1 MSTEVAEIEDGL
13 SFTHLS
19 PTICAELAAGL
30 ISPPDVPA
38 KYSMSQGQ
46 WERLKASPFFIS
58 MLKEAGQKFKGDLN
72 SSNRITLKSEIMLED
87 SLPIL
92 DGIIHNGDG
101 STQSRLDGIKQLS
114 VLAGRTQNKIG
125 EKGGGGAG
133 FAVNIHINTGED
145 QTSAP
150 IVISGDTDE

>member
-1 MSTEVAEIEDGL
+1 MSTELAESDDGL

-30 ISPPDVPA
+30 IGARDVPA
-38 KYSMSQGQ
+38 KYSMSEAQ
-46 WERLKASPFFIS
+46 WERLKASQFFVG

-92 DGIIHNGDG
+92 DGIIHNGDI

-114 VLAGRTQNKIG
+114 VLAGRTQTKSDSNKSA
-125 EKGGGGAG
+125 GAG
-133 FAVNIHINTGED
+133 FQVNILIDTGKD
-145 QTSAP
+145 VVSAP
-150 IVISGDTDE
+150 IIHLPEED

>member
-1 MSTEVAEIEDGL
+1 MSTELTELDDGL

-30 ISPPDVPA
+30 ISISDVPE
-38 KYSMSQGQ
+38 KYDMSAPQ
-46 WERLKASPFFIS
+46 WRRLMASPFFVG
-58 MLKEAGQKFKGDLN
+58 MLKEAGQKFGGDLN

-92 DGIIHNGDG
+92 DTIIHNRDG

-114 VLAGRTQNKIG
+114 VLAGRTQNRPG
-125 EKGGGGAG
+125 DREGGGTG
-133 FAVNIHINTGED
+133 FAVNLYINTGEKVV
-145 QTSAP
+145 SAP
-150 IVISGDTDE
+150 VIEIPASD

>member
-1 MSTEVAEIEDGL
+1 MSTELTELEDGL

-30 ISPPDVPA
+30 ISIPDVPD
-38 KYSMSQGQ
+38 KYDMSAAQ
-46 WERLKASPFFIS
+46 WARLMASPFFVS

-72 SSNRITLKSEIMLED
+72 SANRITLKSEIMLED

-92 DGIIHNGDG
+92 DTIIHNGDG

-114 VLAGRTQNKIG
+114 VLAGRTQNKVG

-133 FAVNIHINTGED
+133 FAVNIHINTGEEVV
-145 QTSAP
+145 SAP
-150 IVISGDTDE
+150 VIEIAAED

>member
-1 MSTEVAEIEDGL
+1 MSTEVSEIEDGL

-30 ISPPDVPA
+30 ISIPDVPD
-38 KYSMSQGQ
+38 KYDMSNAQ
-46 WERLKASPFFIS
+46 WARLMSSPFFVS

-72 SSNRITLKSEIMLED
+72 SANRITLKSEIMLED

-92 DGIIHNGDG
+92 DTIIHNGDG
-101 STQSRLDGIKQLS
+101 STQSRLEGIKQLS
-114 VLAGRTQNKIG
+114 VLAGRTQNKLN

-133 FAVNIHINTGED
+133 FAVNIHINTGD
-145 QTSAP
+145 DVVSAP
-150 IVISGDTDE
+150 IIEVAAGD